1 MSDLSELSS
10 RISGSVLTPDDEV
23 LVEEVTGFNLSMAHR
38 PDVVVAA
45 VEAADV
51 VEAVR
56 FARDNAMTVHV
67 QATGHGS
74 LFPIEGGLL
83 VSLRRMSGVKIDPT
97 ARTATF
103 LGGTRWSTIVA
114 AAAEFGLAPITGSA
128 ASVGAVGFLLGGG
141 LGPLNRSHGFA
152 SDYLR
157 SLSVVT
163 GTGELVTAS
172 ADEHPDLFWAL
183 RGGKAGL
190 GVVVEATV
198 ELIELS
204 TLYAGSLFFDVEHA
218 GAVLGG
224 WLDWT
229 RTAPSDVSTSLAII
243 RMPDFEFVPPPLRGR
258 HLVSLRFAYPGS
270 TADGAT
276 LAAPLRALALVHLDA
291 LGELPA
297 AQMAMIHSDPTDPSH
312 SWVRGFGVTEP
323 DRGFAAAF
331 IGTFGAGTSAPFVAA
346 ELRHLGSATHTDVP
360 EGSAVGARETEYVA
374 TLVGIPDPALHAE
387 VLPAAFAAA
396 HGMLAPWLAETT
408 PINWIEEPWLP
419 ELYVSAWPTGIR
431 VRLAQVR
438 AAYDPDGLFPYG
450 PPA

>member
-10 RISGSVLTPDDEV
+10 RITASVLTPGDEGF
-23 LVEEVTGFNLSMAHR
+23 VEEVTGFNLAMVHR

-45 VEAADV
+45 EQAGDV

-56 FARDNAMTVHV
+56 YAREQGMPVHV

-74 LFPIEGGLL
+74 LAPIEGGLL
-83 VSLRRMSGVKIDPT
+83 ISLRRMSGVTIDPT

-114 AAAEFGLAPITGSA
+114 AAAAFGLAPITGSA

-141 LGPLNRSHGFA
+141 LGPLNRSHGFG

-157 SLSVVT
+157 SASVVT

-172 ADEHPDLFWAL
+172 ADEHADLFWAL

-198 ELIELS
+198 GLVELS
-204 TLYAGSLFFDVEHA
+204 TLYAGSLFFDIEHGA
-218 GAVLGG
+218 AVLGG

-229 RTAPSDVSTSLAII
+229 RTAPADVSTSLAII
-243 RMPDFEFVPPPLRGR
+243 RMPDLDVVPPPLRGR
-258 HLVSLRFAYPGS
+258 HLLSLRFAYPGA

-276 LAAPLRALALVHLDA
+276 LAAPLRALAPVHLDA

-297 AQMAMIHSDPTDPSH
+297 SQMALIHSDPTDPAH

-331 IGTFGAGTSAPFVAA
+331 LGTFGAGTSAPFVAA
-346 ELRHLGSATHTDVP
+346 ELRHLDSATRTDVP
-360 EGSAVGARETEYVA
+360 EGSAVGARRTEYVA
-374 TLVGIPDPALHAE
+374 TLVGIPDPALRDA
-387 VLPAAFAAA
+387 VLPAAFAGAR
-396 HGMLAPWLAETT
+396 GMLAPWLAETT

-419 ELYVSAWPTGIR
+419 EQFASAWDTGIR